1 MRTVDILEAQARL
14 EELIDELA
22 PGEWFA
28 IAVNGVASVKVIK
41 LTEAEIA
48 ELTRNSKWEKCPGGR

>member
-1 MRTVDILEAQARL
+1 MKVVDILEAQESL

-28 IAVNGVASVKVIK
+28 IAVNGEPRVKVVA
-41 LTEAEIA
+41 LNEEEIE
-48 ELTRNSKWEKCPGGR
+48 ELLLEGS